1 MEQKTV
7 LTGTAI
13 VVCDRGFV
21 YVGNITM
28 DDRFCI
34 IENAHNIRYWGTTR
48 GLGELAANGE
58 TDKTKLD
65 PTGTVRV
72 PSRAVINIIETEG
85 KKWKCL
91 K

>member
-21 YVGNITM
+21 YVGNITV
-28 DDRFCI
+28 DDQYCVI
-34 IENAHNIRYWGTTR
+34 TKAHNVRYWGTEK
-48 GLGELAANGE
+48 GLGELALNGE
-58 TDKTKLD
+58 REKTKLD
-65 PTGTVRV
+65 FVGTVRV
-72 PSRAVINIIETEG
+72 PVRAVISYIDTEE
-85 KKWKCL
+85 KLWKCL